1 MRGREGAF
9 KIMEQEVFLPFAR
22 TNGTIVSF
30 RPSELRRHLYIC
42 GASGTGK
49 TTLLKNLTVSL
60 LRNNFG
66 VGVLDPHGDLVQDL
80 LSYIPRRRT
89 NQVLLFNPLD
99 ISRPI
104 GLNVLEN
111 LKEEHKYLVV
121 DNLVTIFK
129 NLFGS
134 EFWGPRSGYIF
145 TNALW
150 VLLSQ
155 PRPLSL
161 AFLPKLL
168 LDHSFRNRL
177 MKRVKDPLVL
187 RFFEQEYNRYKED
200 YRQEVIAPLLN
211 KVGALLLNP
220 LIRNIIGQ
228 TRSTFD
234 FRKLMDEGGIFFAN
248 LDKGQLGSEASKLLG
263 SLLIT
268 KIQLA
273 AMSRS
278 ELPEEK
284 RRDFFLF
291 VDEVQGF
298 ITESSFEAI
307 LSEARKYH
315 LALIMANQFLEQLPP
330 SVLASIFGNVG
341 NLVVFRVSARDGQYL
356 EKEFQ
361 FLVKAEELQTLPD
374 FTVYIKKS
382 SQIGRYPLTT
392 LPPFP
397 KVGTEQNPEVV
408 LKVSRLRH
416 GRSRRRVERWLR
428 RKLR

>member
-1 MRGREGAF
+1 MT
-9 KIMEQEVFLPFAR
+9 EQISLPFAR
-22 TNGTIVSF
+22 TERNVISF
-30 RPSELRRHLYIC
+30 LSTELRRHLYIC

-49 TTLLKNLTVSL
+49 TTLLKNLVITL
-60 LRNNFG
+60 LRHNFG

-80 LSYIPRRRT
+80 LTYIPKPRT
-89 NQVLLFNPLD
+89 NQVLFFNPLD
-99 ISRPI
+99 IARPV
-104 GLNVLEN
+104 GLNILEN

-129 NLFGS
+129 NLFGA

-168 LDHSFRNRL
+168 LDRPFRDRL
-177 MKRVKDPLVL
+177 MKHVKDPLVR
-187 RFFEQEYNRYKED
+187 RFFEQEYNRYKDD

-228 TRSTFD
+228 TKSTFD
-234 FRKLMDEGGIFFAN
+234 FRKLMDEGGVFFAN
-248 LDKGQLGSEASKLLG
+248 LDKGQLGSEASQLLG

-273 AMSRS
+273 TMSRS
-278 ELPEEK
+278 ELPEGQRK
-284 RRDFFLF
+284 DFFLF

-298 ITESSFEAI
+298 ITEGSFEAI

-315 LALIMANQFLEQLPP
+315 LALVMASQFLEQLPP

-341 NLVVFRVSARDGQYL
+341 NLVVFRVGARDSQYL
-356 EKEFQ
+356 EKELQ
-361 FLVKAEELQTLPD
+361 FLVKAEELQTLSD
-374 FTVYIKKS
+374 FTIHVKRVS
-382 SQIGRYPLTT
+382 EIGGYPRYAMT
-392 LPPFP
+392 LPPLP
-397 KVGTEQNPEVV
+397 KVGTEQSPEVV
-408 LKVSRLRH
+408 LKVSRLGY
-416 GRSRRRVERWLR
+416 GRSRRKVERWLR